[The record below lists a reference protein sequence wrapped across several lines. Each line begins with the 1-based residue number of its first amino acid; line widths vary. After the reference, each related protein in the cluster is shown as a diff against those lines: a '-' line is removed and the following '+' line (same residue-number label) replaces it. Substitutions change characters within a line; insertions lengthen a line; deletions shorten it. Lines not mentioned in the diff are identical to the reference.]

1 MIVVNDLP
9 LTEKQQQVFNFIVE
23 YKRRNTIAPTQ
34 REIAE
39 ELGFSH
45 SRASQHLDSL
55 EDKGFIERLRGD
67 RGIKII
73 EGE

>member
-1 MIVVNDLP
+1 MIVINDLP
-9 LTEKQQQVFNFIVE
+9 LTEKQKQVFNFIVE
-23 YKRRNTIAPTQ
+23 YKKCNTIAPTQ

-55 EDKGFIERLRGD
+55 SDKGFIERLRGD

-73 EGE
+73 RGE

>member
-1 MIVVNDLP
+1 MIVINDLP
-9 LTEKQQQVFNFIVE
+9 LTEKQQEVFNFIIE
-23 YKRRNTIAPTQ
+23 YKRINTIAPTQ

-55 EDKGFIERLRGD
+55 EDKGVIERLRGD

-73 EGE
+73 EGK